1 MSSPAS
7 SNPPSAPSP
16 TGVDNKINTKA
27 AGIVGIAVM
36 CSRLLGLIREQVLS
50 RFFGAGFAMDAFLVA
65 FRIPN
70 LLRDLFAEG
79 ALSTA
84 FITVFSGKIATD
96 GEHSAWHL
104 ANKVATLAT
113 IFMSFLTLVGIYF
126 SPEIVSVLASGF
138 GPEKAALTVQL
149 TRVMFPF
156 ILMVSLAALVMGM
169 LNARNV
175 FGMPAMASSF
185 FNLGSIIGGVSLGY
199 WFDPGFG
206 ERALMGLA
214 IGTLIGGFL
223 QLVVQ
228 FPSLRRVGF
237 RFNPDFRWRDSGV
250 RQILVLMLPAVIAA
264 SAVQVNVMVNQNFAS
279 QLQDGAVSWLGYAFR
294 LMQLPL
300 GLFGVALGTVTL
312 PLVSRLASL
321 NDLTGVRSTLNKG
334 LRLAVLLT
342 LPSAFGLIFF
352 SEPIISLI
360 YQGRKFAFHDTLETA
375 GALKFYALGLV
386 AYSGIKVIAP
396 AFYALGKK
404 NLPMIVSFISIG
416 TNYFLNRYVALEL
429 GYGHKGLAF
438 CTSVIAIINFS
449 ILYVM
454 MAWHLHGLRS
464 RVALVSFIK
473 VFLACV
479 PVALICLAAQHW
491 YFTDL
496 ATMKLIPKLTGVGAT
511 VVLAAIVFYATAA
524 LLRIEEMNDLLQ
536 LARRKLKRG

>member
-7 SNPPSAPSP
+7 STPPSAPSP
-16 TGVDNKINTKA
+16 AGADHKINTRA

-50 RFFGAGFAMDAFLVA
+50 RLFGAGFGMDAFLIA

-84 FITVFSGKIATD
+84 FITVFSGKIATEGD
-96 GEHSAWHL
+96 HSAWHL

-113 IFMSFLTLVGIYF
+113 VFMSLLTLIGIYF
-126 SPEIVSVLASGF
+126 SPQIVSVLASGF
-138 GPEKAALTVQL
+138 GPEKAALTVHL
-149 TRVMFPF
+149 TRIMFPF

-199 WFDPGFG
+199 WFDPSFG
-206 ERALMGLA
+206 ERALIGLA
-214 IGTLIGGFL
+214 IGTLVGGFL
-223 QLVVQ
+223 QLIVQ
-228 FPSLRRVGF
+228 FPSLRQVGF

-250 RQILVLMLPAVIAA
+250 RQILTLMLPAVIAA

-279 QLQDGAVSWLGYAFR
+279 QLQDGAVSWLSYAFR

-321 NDLTGVRSTLNKG
+321 NDTSGVRRTMSKG

-342 LPSAFGLIFF
+342 VPSACGLFF
-352 SEPIISLI
+352 FAEPIISLI
-360 YQGRKFAFHDTLETA
+360 YQGRKFAFQDTLATA

-386 AYSGIKVIAP
+386 AYSGIKVVAP
-396 AFYALGKK
+396 AFYAMGKK

-416 TNYFLNRYVALEL
+416 TNYFLNRYVVLEL
-429 GYGHKGLAF
+429 GYGHQGLAF
-438 CTSVIAIINFS
+438 CTSVIAIINFA

-454 MAWHLHGLRS
+454 MAWNLQGLQS
-464 RVALVSFIK
+464 RGTLVSFTK
-473 VFLACV
+473 VLLACV
-479 PVALICLAAQHW
+479 PLALICLGAQHW
-491 YFTDL
+491 YFAGL
-496 ATMKLIPKLTGVGAT
+496 ATMPLLPKILGVGAT
-511 VVLAAIVFYATAA
+511 ILVGAIAFYGTAA
-524 LLRIEEMNDLLQ
+524 LLRIEEMEDLLD